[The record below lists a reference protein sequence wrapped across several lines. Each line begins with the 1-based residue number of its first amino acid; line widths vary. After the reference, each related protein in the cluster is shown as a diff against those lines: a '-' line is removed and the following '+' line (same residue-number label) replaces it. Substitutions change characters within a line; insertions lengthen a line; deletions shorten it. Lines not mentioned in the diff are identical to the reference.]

1 MLQEKTDNDIAIIK
15 SRKIIEQL
23 KQVASDEKSK
33 KIKKQHQQQQAM
45 QGRTNRELLLKYL
58 YNRGEEVLILAESQF
73 PNETRTILNRL
84 INLIKNGEITERIS
98 GGDLMALFRTLG
110 MNVKVNTSIKIE
122 DHGKLLSFSDKLKE
136 DYGDTVNDS

>member
-33 KIKKQHQQQQAM
+33 KIKKQRQQQQQAM

-58 YNRGEEVLILAESQF
+58 YDRGEEILILAESQF
-73 PNETRTILNRL
+73 PNETRKILNRL

-98 GGDLMALFRTLG
+98 GRSNGIVSNSRH
-110 MNVKVNTSIKIE
+110 E
-122 DHGKLLSFSDKLKE
+122 C
-136 DYGDTVNDS
+136 